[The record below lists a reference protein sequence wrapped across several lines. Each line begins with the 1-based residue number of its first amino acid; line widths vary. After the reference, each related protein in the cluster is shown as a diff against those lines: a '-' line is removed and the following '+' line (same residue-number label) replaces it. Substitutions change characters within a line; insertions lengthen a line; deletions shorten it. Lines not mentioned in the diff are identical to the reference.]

1 MLQHSQLLSSAY
13 IIYDKMDRISLENAT
28 LCEVS
33 LDWLQ
38 LDSLQQGTF
47 NLGMTRWYS

>member
-1 MLQHSQLLSSAY
+1 
-13 IIYDKMDRISLENAT
+13 MDRISLENAT

-38 LDSLQQGTF
+38 LDSLQQGRLT
-47 NLGMTRWYS
+47 WA